1 MSKLVWKLNDLLRS
15 SAITPAQLEREIIRL
30 GYEFG
35 AKTIY
40 RFTGEGPINF
50 NRGSLEAIIS
60 ALRSLTKRD
69 IKIQDLLEYQEN
81 EEA

>member
-1 MSKLVWKLNDLLRS
+1 MSKLIWKLDNMLQTS
-15 SAITPAQLEREIIRL
+15 GITPAQLEREIIRL

-40 RFTGEGPINF
+40 RFTGGGPTNL

-60 ALRSLTKRD
+60 ALRSLTRQD
-69 IKIQDLLEYQEN
+69 VNVQDLLEYR
-81 EEA
+81 EER

>member
-1 MSKLVWKLNDLLRS
+1 MSRLTWKLDDALQAS
-15 SAITPAQLEREIIRL
+15 GITPAQLEREIIRL

-40 RFTGEGPINF
+40 RFTGEGPTNF
-50 NRGSLEAIIS
+50 NRGSVEAIIS
-60 ALRSLTKRD
+60 ALRSLTSREVNV
-69 IKIQDLLEYQEN
+69 QDLLEYR

>member
-1 MSKLVWKLNDLLRS
+1 MGKLIWKLDDVLQTS
-15 SAITPAQLEREIIRL
+15 GIKPAQLEREIIRL

-40 RFTGEGPINF
+40 RFTGEGPINL
-50 NRGSLEAIIS
+50 NRGSLEAILS
-60 ALRSLTKRD
+60 GLRSLTGREID
-69 IKIQDLLEYQEN
+69 IQDLLEYR

>member
-1 MSKLVWKLNDLLRS
+1 MGKLIWKLDGVLQTS
-15 SAITPAQLEREIIRL
+15 EITPAQLEREIIRL

-40 RFTGEGPINF
+40 RFTGEGPTNL

-60 ALRSLTKRD
+60 ALRSLTK
-69 IKIQDLLEYQEN
+69 QEVNVQNLLEYK

>member
-1 MSKLVWKLNDLLRS
+1 MGKLVWKLDMALETS
-15 SAITPAQLEREIIRL
+15 GVTPAQLEREIIRL

-40 RFTGEGPINF
+40 RFTGEGPTNL

-60 ALRSLTKRD
+60 ALRSLTRQEVNV
-69 IKIQDLLEYQEN
+69 QDLLEYQA
-81 EEA
+81 EA

>member
-1 MSKLVWKLNDLLRS
+1 MGKLIWKLDGVLQTS
-15 SAITPAQLEREIIRL
+15 EITPAQLEREIIRL

-40 RFTGEGPINF
+40 RFTGEGPTNL

-60 ALRSLTKRD
+60 ALRSLTR
-69 IKIQDLLEYQEN
+69 QEVNVQNLLEYK

>member
-1 MSKLVWKLNDLLRS
+1 MLQTSG
-15 SAITPAQLEREIIRL
+15 ITPAQLEREIIRL

-40 RFTGEGPINF
+40 RFTGEGPINL

-60 ALRSLTKRD
+60 ALRSLTNQE
-69 IKIQDLLEYQEN
+69 INIQDLVEYQGN